1 MSDCPFCVIATDPTQ
16 GEILASGLSVY
27 ALKPLGPVTE
37 GHTLIIPIEHVT
49 DFTDSPLVAADAM
62 NFAAWYAKENM
73 PGPVNLITSKGAE
86 ATQSVFHLHLHLVPR
101 RKDDGLT
108 LPWTGQKETRND

>member
-16 GEILASGLSVY
+16 GEILAAETHTY

-37 GHTLIIPIEHVT
+37 GHTLIIPREHVT
-49 DFTDSPLVAADAM
+49 DFTDNPSVAASTM
-62 NFAAWYAKENM
+62 KFAAWYAKENI
-73 PGPVNLITSKGAE
+73 PGPVNLITSKGVE

-101 RKDDGLT
+101 RKDDGLA
-108 LPWTGQKETRND
+108 LPWYSGKGGHK